1 MWHVLKKKK
10 FDVIFY
16 WEVVLMQRWESLHFF
31 VAGRFFGEEKDI
43 KIVLWHKE
51 WNYVRMEIF
60 KKDVCI
66 HILVSVIC
74 SVFNSSACADNQD
87 GYVFGIL
94 ENKYCEYI

>member
-1 MWHVLKKKK
+1 
-10 FDVIFY
+10 
-16 WEVVLMQRWESLHFF
+16 
-31 VAGRFFGEEKDI
+31 
-43 KIVLWHKE
+43 
-51 WNYVRMEIF
+51 MEIF